1 MIPNSSTLSW
11 KAKYQIDVA
20 RIDLEHKLFLRLI
33 NSFKMA
39 INKGRSDET
48 LRRII
53 DEIEKYA
60 SFHFASEENLMVAI
74 NYPEYEE
81 HSWRHKDLLET
92 LKQKKQSI
100 SGFDSFHQFLVEWF
114 IEHTTVE
121 DIRIKHFVDDYNI
134 DVKEFCYDIQ
144 EDTL

>member
-1 MIPNSSTLSW
+1 MMTGQNSLVW
-11 KAKYQIDVA
+11 KSKYKIDVA
-20 RIDLEHKLFLRLI
+20 RIDIEHKLFLRLI

-39 INKGRSDET
+39 LNKGRSKDT
-48 LRRII
+48 LMRII

-60 SFHFASEENLMVAI
+60 SFHFTSEENLMVAI

-81 HSWRHKDLLET
+81 HRWRHQDLLDT
-92 LKQKKQSI
+92 LKIKKQSLT
-100 SGFDSFHQFLVEWF
+100 SFKNFHLFLVEWF

-121 DIRIKHFVDDYNI
+121 DIRIKQFVDDYNI
-134 DVKEFCYDIQ
+134 DVKEYCYDIQ